1 MKLNAIRIVL
11 VGTSHPGNIGAAARA
26 MKTMGL
32 SQLWLV
38 APERFPDPEASAR
51 AAGADDVLAQAQCV
65 ATLEQALV
73 GCARVAGTT
82 ARLRHLSVPVV
93 DPRTAAANL
102 YQTVNTSDDHT
113 AEVALVF
120 GRERT
125 GLTNSEIDLC
135 HLLVQI
141 PSNPDYSSLNLG
153 AAVQVLSY
161 ELRMAALAESAPAP
175 EAHLPAP
182 AEEQE
187 RFYTHLEQVL
197 LQTGFLDPANPR
209 LLMRRLRRLF
219 ARACPDQNEI
229 NILRGVLTSFQ
240 RPKRR

>member
-1 MKLNAIRIVL
+1 MKLNAVRIVL

-102 YQTVNTSDDHT
+102 YQTVNTNDDHT

>member
-1 MKLNAIRIVL
+1 MKLNAVRIVL